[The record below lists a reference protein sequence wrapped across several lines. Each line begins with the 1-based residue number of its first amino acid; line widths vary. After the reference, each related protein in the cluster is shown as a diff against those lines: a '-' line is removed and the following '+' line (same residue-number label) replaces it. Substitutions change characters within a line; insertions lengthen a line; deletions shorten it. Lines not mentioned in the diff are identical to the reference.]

1 MIVREA
7 FRSDIP
13 TIIDFQLK
21 MALET
26 ENLILDKD
34 TITNGVKAVFEDPN
48 KGKYFIVEEAEE
60 TISSMLITY
69 EWSDWRNATV
79 VWLQSVYVLTEYRR
93 KGVFKVMY
101 DHIKNIVKEEGE
113 YKGIRLYVDQS
124 NVNAQK
130 TYKAMGMTAEHY
142 SMYEWF
148 K

>member
-26 ENLILDKD
+26 ENLVLDKD

-48 KGKYFIVEEAEE
+48 KGRYFIVEKAGEV
-60 TISSMLITY
+60 ISSMMITY

-93 KGVFKVMY
+93 KGMFRIMY
-101 DHIKNIVKEEGE
+101 DHIRNIVKEDDT

-130 TYKAMGMTAEHY
+130 TYEAMGMTAEHY
-142 SMYEWF
+142 NMYEWF
-148 K
+148 E